1 MGLERSEC
9 SPMADPMQIPHSV
22 LIATT
27 ARRRRSTTVYNVRWW
42 LVAAILFFIIYGSI
56 FVLIRAMT

>member
-1 MGLERSEC
+1 
-9 SPMADPMQIPHSV
+9 MADPMQIPHSV

-27 ARRRRSTTVYNVRWW
+27 ARRRRPTMVYSVRWW

-56 FVLIRAMT
+56 FGPSGQWRD